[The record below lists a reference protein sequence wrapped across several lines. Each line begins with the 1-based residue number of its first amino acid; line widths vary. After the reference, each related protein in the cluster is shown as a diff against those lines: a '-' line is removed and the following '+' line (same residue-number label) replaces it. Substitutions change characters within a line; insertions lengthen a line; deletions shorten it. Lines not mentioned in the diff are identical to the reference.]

1 MAKSIYI
8 EYSYEFKNTGR
19 WTKTST
25 CVSEKLLNKKLQE
38 LKDKGCEVHKIT
50 EIKTNEKQSI
60 KF

>member
-1 MAKSIYI
+1 MKSFCI

-25 CVSEKLLNKKLQE
+25 CTSEKLLKRKLQE
-38 LKDKGCEVHKIT
+38 LKDKGCEVHKIV
-50 EIKTNEKQSI
+50 EIKHDKEEI